1 MRMFWKELMWLG
13 VTRSFQM
20 CLVGAIFTMSL
31 LIDELVKVEDGS
43 SLETGLLMAGA
54 YSLLLISS

>member
-1 MRMFWKELMWLG
+1 
-13 VTRSFQM
+13 M